1 MFTKGTRMKK
11 VITAALMGGVAAAAT
26 AAMVGVATPANA
38 DYAWVA
44 DQSADIC
51 NYLSLQKSVPSTD
64 WVTLSISSLQLSQD
78 VSRAEAV
85 TGIRQAATSY
95 CPQHLSVV
103 PVR

>member
-1 MFTKGTRMKK
+1 M
-11 VITAALMGGVAAAAT
+11 
-26 AAMVGVATPANA
+26 ATPANA

-85 TGIRQAATSY
+85 TGIRQAATTY